1 MEYERIRDKIADMV
15 EPWVENKTSR
25 RLIASQILSLDGI
38 RLEADNQDPNESS
51 HFIWPQTTQSKEE
64 MRRYQTGEITKEEH
78 EWQRRQIF
86 DEELAIYMK
95 AQQDMLTPDSE
106 GNVFVKCR
114 KKEEK

>member
-1 MEYERIRDKIADMV
+1 MDKQ
-15 EPWVENKTSR
+15 ELNKTR
-25 RLIASQILSLDGI
+25 EQITEIAIKIWKEKINITDGVAQILSLDGI

-106 GNVFVKCR
+106 GNVF
-114 KKEEK
+114 EMP